1 MNERT
6 NPEDGYSRPAVGLP
20 VRRHLNVELVV
31 VLIFVAVFWGLV
43 VGMFRGW
50 I

>member
-6 NPEDGYSRPAVGLP
+6 NPEDGYARPVAGLP

-31 VLIFVAVFWGLV
+31 TLIFVAVFWGLV
-43 VGMFRGW
+43 VAMFRGW